1 MKNIIKKI
9 NIHEFLG
16 ILATVPFLLIIFLYF
31 LDQENYLKYL
41 NVTVF
46 YLFIIVSFIG
56 ASYWG
61 IALHIKNKNFK
72 LAMFSVIPAI
82 LVNIIYLLNINLC
95 ASLFLGVFFINSIL
109 FYEGKYLHNYIPAWY
124 LKLRKR
130 LNFIVTSLV
139 GIIIFITFNYE
150 GCF

>member
-1 MKNIIKKI
+1 MINIIKKI

-61 IALHIKNKNFK
+61 IALHIKNKNF
-72 LAMFSVIPAI
+72 
-82 LVNIIYLLNINLC
+82 
-95 ASLFLGVFFINSIL
+95 
-109 FYEGKYLHNYIPAWY
+109 
-124 LKLRKR
+124 
-130 LNFIVTSLV
+130 
-139 GIIIFITFNYE
+139 
-150 GCF
+150 